1 MTAPEN
7 ATTHARPRR
16 APANVIIGS
25 LLGSTIEYYEFSIF
39 VAAASLVF
47 RKEFF
52 PQNDPQAAVLLAFG
66 TSAAAYA
73 ARPIGAILFGHLGDR
88 IGRKPTMLATFI
100 VMGIATC
107 LMGLLPTYD
116 SIGRASAVLLV
127 ILRIVQGL
135 ANGGEFGGAALMAT
149 ESAPPGRAGFYSSS
163 ALTGLALGNLLGT
176 GVFSLV
182 TLLPQESF
190 LSWGWRLPF
199 IASIFL
205 VIPGILV
212 RRRLQETPAFEAK
225 VKAKV
230 KAARDAA
237 PLVAVLRSQ
246 PKRLALITGARMGE
260 TILFNVVTLFT
271 LDYATRVVGL
281 KPGVYLLGLT
291 IGSFVSL
298 AVTPTFGAL
307 SDRIG
312 RKPVALIGG
321 VVTATLG
328 FAFLPVIQSGNVLAI
343 PVIVAMMMGLAAS
356 INNSTPAVWFPE
368 LFDASYRYT
377 AISVGYQFG
386 AIAGGVTPI
395 LATLLVAA
403 VGPTAVTVLLVS
415 AGCLILIC
423 ASLLPESNRRAATSN
438 EIEVPATDAPAALRE
453 RLPREARAPTA

>member
-1 MTAPEN
+1 MTALEN
-7 ATTHARPRR
+7 ATTTQTKSQR
-16 APANVIIGS
+16 ASANVIIGS

-52 PQNDPQAAVLLAFG
+52 PQSDPQSAVLLAFG

-100 VMGIATC
+100 VMGVATC
-107 LMGLLPTYD
+107 LMGLLPTHD

-149 ESAPPGRAGFYSSS
+149 ESAPRGREGFYASS

-212 RRRLQETPAFEAK
+212 RRRLHETPAFETR
-225 VKAKV
+225 VKT
-230 KAARDAA
+230 ARDAA
-237 PLVAVLRSQ
+237 PLVTLLRSQ
-246 PKRLALITGARMGE
+246 PRRLALITGARMGE
-260 TILFNVVTLFT
+260 TILFNVVTLFA

-281 KPGVYLLGLT
+281 QPSIYLLGLT
-291 IGSFVSL
+291 IGSFL
-298 AVTPTFGAL
+298 ALGVTPTFGAL

-328 FAFLPVIQSGNVLAI
+328 LVFLPVIQSGNALAI
-343 PVIVAMMMGLAAS
+343 PIIVAAMMGIAAS
-356 INNSTPAVWFPE
+356 INNSTPGVWFPE
-368 LFDASYRYT
+368 LFDPSYRYT

-395 LATLLVAA
+395 LASLLVSA
-403 VGPTAVTVLLVS
+403 VGPVSVTVLLVS
-415 AGCLILIC
+415 AGLLILTC
-423 ASLLPESNRRAATSN
+423 ASLLPESNRK
-438 EIEVPATDAPAALRE
+438 
-453 RLPREARAPTA
+453 RLS